1 MAAADRC
8 HPLSRHLHSGGWV
21 EGAIMAIDVQTVVKY
36 GQDFV
41 YTLSVTGA
49 ELLVA
54 LENSVSL
61 INTGR
66 FLQVRGR
73 PSFCPCAPNSPHLH
87 TAQISGLKFSWNSNQ
102 DVGWRV
108 VDAWSIDS
116 EGRAE
121 LINNNTRYSL
131 SVLDFVAKGGD
142 GYTIFSTN
150 ATNVVNFGYT
160 LNQVILQQ
168 LAAETAMPGIAPRIV
183 TSSAVKRNCL
193 AEDGSLCNNNGL
205 CVSGACRCYPG
216 TEGAS
221 HGLSRSCVP
230 ACVRSVVR
238 KADLVRMTTC
248 RQARIAL
255 RSAPPARATTRP
267 RSCWAWCCL
276 SSFSCSFWPSSV
288 PSSCGAT

>member
-1 MAAADRC
+1 
-8 HPLSRHLHSGGWV
+8 
-21 EGAIMAIDVQTVVKY
+21 MAIDVQTVVKY

-41 YTLSVTGA
+41 YTMSVTGA

-73 PSFCPCAPNSPHLH
+73 GFFPAQLLPVRTEL
-87 TAQISGLKFSWNSNQ
+87 TALAHRTQISGLKFSWNSNQ

-131 SVLDFVAKGGD
+131 SVLDFMAKGGD

-150 ATNVVNFGYT
+150 ATNVVDFGYT

-205 CVSGACRCYPG
+205 CVSGACRCDPG

-238 KADLVRMTTC
+238 KADLVRMTSC

-267 RSCWAWCCL
+267 RSCWVWCCL
-276 SSFSCSFWPSSV
+276 SSFSCSFWPSSA